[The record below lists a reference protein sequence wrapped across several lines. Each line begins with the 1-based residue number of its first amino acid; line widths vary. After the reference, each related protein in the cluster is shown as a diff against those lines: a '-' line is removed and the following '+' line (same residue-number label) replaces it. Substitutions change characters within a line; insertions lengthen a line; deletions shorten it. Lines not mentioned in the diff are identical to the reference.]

1 MAFMLLASE
10 QPQLAQ
16 RMLENMRPG
25 TLPPIGLGYKR
36 EMSSDEDEE
45 DKWLPS
51 ADIEQ
56 AESMTHY
63 SSTGI

>member
-16 RMLENMRPG
+16 RMLENMRTG

-36 EMSSDEDEE
+36 EMISDEDEE
-45 DKWLPS
+45 DK
-51 ADIEQ
+51 
-56 AESMTHY
+56 
-63 SSTGI
+63 